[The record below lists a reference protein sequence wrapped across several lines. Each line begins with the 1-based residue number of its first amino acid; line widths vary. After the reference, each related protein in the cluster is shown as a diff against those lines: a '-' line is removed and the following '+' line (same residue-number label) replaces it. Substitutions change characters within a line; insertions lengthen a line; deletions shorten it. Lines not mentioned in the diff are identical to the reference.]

1 MNKLYKYI
9 IIIFYLMLLSAEA
22 VTVPN
27 SSVSTFSPEQRSS
40 KTENIWIRPYTSFE
54 TIELENKNKV
64 HNDGYGVYVGYDTT
78 VIELNSDWD
87 SVLTFHIGYT
97 GSNQKYNSKKIIQ
110 NGGQLG
116 VSGVLFR
123 KNMFIGLLST
133 IGSTSA
139 ESKSSDEN
147 INFSMLNAAGAV
159 KAGYN
164 FDFLEKKLTL
174 QPSFLFAYLFVDTL
188 DYVNAD
194 NITVKSEPVHSLQLI
209 PGIKLTGNLKDG
221 WQPYFGIQTV
231 WNIMNESNFSANDV
245 SVGEI
250 SVKPYVQYG
259 IGVQK
264 SAGEKYSGYI
274 QSTIRNGGRNGVVL
288 SFGLRRYF

>member
-1 MNKLYKYI
+1 MNKLFTYI
-9 IIIFYLMLLSAEA
+9 IIFNYLFLSSSWA

-40 KTENIWIRPYTSFE
+40 KTESIWIRPYVSFE
-54 TIELENKNKV
+54 SIELENKSKV
-64 HNDGYGVYVGYDTT
+64 HNDAYGAYIGYDTN
-78 VIELNSDWD
+78 VIELNSNWE
-87 SVLTFHIGYT
+87 SVLTFHAGYT
-97 GSNQKYNSKKIIQ
+97 GSNQIYNSRKIIQ
-110 NGGQLG
+110 NGGQIG
-116 VSGVLFR
+116 ISGVFFR
-123 KNMFIGLLST
+123 KNMFIGILANAGAT
-133 IGSTSA
+133 NAEA
-139 ESKSSDEN
+139 ESPVEDIK
-147 INFSMLNAAGAV
+147 FSMISATGAV
-159 KAGYN
+159 KTGYN

-174 QPSFLFAYLFVDTL
+174 QPSFLLAYLFVNTL

-194 NITVKSEPVHSLQLI
+194 NVTVKSEPVHSLQLV

-221 WQPYFGIQTV
+221 WQPYFGVQTV

-274 QSTIRNGGRNGVVL
+274 QSTLRNGGRNGIVL